1 MLNFVI
7 KNSIALMYFFYAEKT
22 HHSLNIPVTNG
33 ERGGGR
39 YGDLKIL
46 NNERGQVKNLSINE
60 QLRHNGGWGGGG
72 GRLIQSKVIL
82 VPQKIIQSKVILV
95 QQKILLDKN
104 FNF

>member
-1 MLNFVI
+1 ML
-7 KNSIALMYFFYAEKT
+7 KKHLS

-39 YGDLKIL
+39 YGDFKIL
-46 NNERGQVKNLSINE
+46 NNEGGQVKNLSING
-60 QLRHNGGWGGGG
+60 QLRHNGGGGGG
-72 GRLIQSKVIL
+72 GLIQSKVIL

-95 QQKILLDKN
+95 QQKILDKN